1 MEFAIFS
8 PKTFFNVYGNHREFD
23 SHKNYSTEK
32 LRKFCTKKGK
42 PILKNLLLLDNAILK
57 LRDFYCQK
65 LSEER
70 NVELYKN
77 ITTLPGTEKV
87 WLDFITNYQNILV
100 PEIENIKNQL
110 NNLKDKITQSNNGEK
125 YEYLSFYY
133 QSLLHYKGFTIK
145 EVQALAFEKFRED
158 SKILGANLV
167 SIANLYRHAKEYLK
181 LKNMFRNLDLANGM
195 EYITAN
201 IVSLLSELKNLD
213 ESAPAELK
221 EIQHLLKMVE
231 TDNKYLTNQTKKC
244 KVKNIT
250 LKDMIAKMDYDY
262 LCKINLCKYIYD
274 FYNAIIDSLIKDYNI
289 NPNQKSEFYRKNYVH
304 LTRNYPNLC
313 SRNYSFFDSVDNFKK
328 EYEVIGVG
336 KFKMAYN
343 ETDLGFISK
352 KIRNNIMDLT
362 KEIKNIK
369 KDNIDIK
376 ESYFDN
382 ISFEPYKDFH
392 KYTLD
397 DFFYNTEK
405 VTRKS
410 KNNEQVKED
419 ANDKK
424 SIKDV
429 KINIVNGNETEKQQE
444 HELPTVD
451 PNLPLNERI
460 DQYFSGLIGLT
471 DVKETL
477 LEIISKKILEGKNY
491 KQGQMHMAFLGNPG
505 TGKTTVARI
514 VGRILYENGLINNDN
529 VVEVKFSDLYQNYVG
544 FSAKATREKIKEA
557 EGGVLFIDEAHQLCS
572 AGSDNKDF
580 RKEIINTLIPELE
593 NNHNLLVIFAG
604 YSKEMLH
611 MLKGS
616 DKGLFSRVNHR
627 VDFKDFSK
635 NDIMNLFNLEMKKRK
650 NRKDESFELTAEATK
665 MVSNYF
671 DILIKAR
678 KDNFANGREVR
689 ITIEK
694 ILNKFGVIALNREDI
709 KTIDGVTMKQIL
721 TSSTFKNEI
730 LSDNKNNTV
739 LNIEWEEFSEELS
752 HEN

>member
-1 MEFAIFS
+1 MKQS
-8 PKTFFNVYGNHREFD
+8 MLN
-23 SHKNYSTEK
+23 
-32 LRKFCTKKGK
+32 KK
-42 PILKNLLLLDNAILK
+42 
-57 LRDFYCQK
+57 R
-65 LSEER
+65 
-70 NVELYKN
+70 
-77 ITTLPGTEKV
+77 
-87 WLDFITNYQNILV
+87 
-100 PEIENIKNQL
+100 
-110 NNLKDKITQSNNGEK
+110 NLKPGEIIKLAYDQAFKIMYGSSDHIEILTM
-125 YEYLSFYY
+125 
-133 QSLLHYKGFTIK
+133 LL
-145 EVQALAFEKFRED
+145 
-158 SKILGANLV
+158 SKILEVDYNDLV
-167 SIANLYRHAKEYLK
+167 GK
-181 LKNMFRNLDLANGM
+181 
-195 EYITAN
+195 
-201 IVSLLSELKNLD
+201 
-213 ESAPAELK
+213 
-221 EIQHLLKMVE
+221 
-231 TDNKYLTNQTKKC
+231 
-244 KVKNIT
+244 IT
-250 LKDMIAKMDYDY
+250 L
-262 LCKINLCKYIYD
+262 
-274 FYNAIIDSLIKDYNI
+274 
-289 NPNQKSEFYRKNYVH
+289 
-304 LTRNYPNLC
+304 
-313 SRNYSFFDSVDNFKK
+313 
-328 EYEVIGVG
+328 
-336 KFKMAYN
+336 
-343 ETDLGFISK
+343 
-352 KIRNNIMDLT
+352 
-362 KEIKNIK
+362 
-369 KDNIDIK
+369 
-376 ESYFDN
+376 
-382 ISFEPYKDFH
+382 
-392 KYTLD
+392 
-397 DFFYNTEK
+397 
-405 VTRKS
+405 
-410 KNNEQVKED
+410 
-419 ANDKK
+419 
-424 SIKDV
+424 
-429 KINIVNGNETEKQQE
+429 
-444 HELPTVD
+444 
-451 PNLPLNERI
+451 LPLNVQNKTIGEKKSER
-460 DQYFSGLIGLT
+460 DVVVSVKT
-471 DVKETL
+471 DKNYRIVLEVNVKKEFYESVINRYTFD
-477 LEIISKKILEGKNY
+477 ISKKILEGKNY

-709 KTIDGVTMKQIL
+709 KTIDGGTMKQIL